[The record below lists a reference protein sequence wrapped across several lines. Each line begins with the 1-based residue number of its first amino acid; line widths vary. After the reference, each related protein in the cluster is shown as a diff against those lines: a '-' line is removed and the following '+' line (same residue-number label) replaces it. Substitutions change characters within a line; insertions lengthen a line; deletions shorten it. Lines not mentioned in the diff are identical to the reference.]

1 MKILLESEE
10 QRIFCEIVSP
20 SNVRRFTNI
29 TKHEMNRY
37 TNTHANVD
45 MGKPKKTQPNPKL
58 SEWEK

>member
-45 MGKPKKTQPNPKL
+45 MGKPKKTQPNPK
-58 SEWEK
+58 